1 MFFNYITIGIK
12 GEKMDIIDLNCMV
25 PAGALLGTSGSRAII
40 DDINNSYDMNSE
52 YFGSID
58 DIFKSNRETFVST
71 FITDIMDEANKVNI
85 IANQLFET
93 EGYKS
98 IICEDDLINIPSKMI
113 LPILL
118 EPEVR
123 DLLKEGRIDG
133 FGFDESFLPEE
144 DYYGRLCNN
153 GYVEDTLSAL
163 DKDGNLT
170 LTFEFKDTD
179 PELSL
184 DEMDYIMETRKYI
197 KNILKTTY
205 KDPTNYPMNRS

>member
-1 MFFNYITIGIK
+1 
-12 GEKMDIIDLNCMV
+12 MDIIDLNCMV
-25 PAGALLGTSGSRAII
+25 PAGALLGTSGSKAII
-40 DDINNSYDMNSE
+40 DDINNSYGMNSE
-52 YFGSID
+52 YFGSVN

-71 FITDIMDEANKVNI
+71 FITDIMEEANKVKI

-93 EGYKS
+93 EGYKP

-123 DLLKEGRIDG
+123 SLLKEGRIDG
-133 FGFDESFLPEE
+133 FGFDEALLPEE
-144 DYYGRLCNN
+144 DYYGRLCKN
-153 GYVEDTLSAL
+153 GYVEDTLEAL
-163 DKDGNLT
+163 DEDGNLT

-184 DEMDYIMETRKYI
+184 DEMDYIMETRQYI

>member
-1 MFFNYITIGIK
+1 
-12 GEKMDIIDLNCMV
+12 MV
-25 PAGALLGTSGSRAII
+25 PAGALLGTSGSKAII
-40 DDINNSYDMNSE
+40 DDINNSYGMNSE
-52 YFGSID
+52 YFGSVN

-71 FITDIMDEANKVNI
+71 FITDIMEEANKVKI

-93 EGYKS
+93 EGYKP

-123 DLLKEGRIDG
+123 SLLKEGRIDG
-133 FGFDESFLPEE
+133 FGFDEALLPEE
-144 DYYGRLCNN
+144 DYYGRLCKN
-153 GYVEDTLSAL
+153 GYVEDTLEAL
-163 DKDGNLT
+163 DEDGNLT

-184 DEMDYIMETRKYI
+184 DEMDYIMETRQYI